1 MAQVDP
7 QRAAPLLAQMRRI
20 FEKHGK
26 PLRGGPGPGKPPS
39 GGGGGAKPAEPVRE
53 APKAE
58 PESTAPKKKPFWKL
72 F

>member
-1 MAQVDP
+1 
-7 QRAAPLLAQMRRI
+7 LLAQVRRI

-26 PLRGGPGPGKPPS
+26 PLRGGPGPGGKPPGG
-39 GGGGGAKPAEPVRE
+39 GGGGGAKPAETRE

-58 PESTAPKKKPFWKL
+58 TKTEGESTAPKKKPFWKL